1 MKHITM
7 SERITTA
14 KLNKTEQELQQA
26 KEIIRNYQKQLD
38 AIRIYISDLKEGN
51 KILTNQVRYLIE
63 KMQKEWSI
71 A

>member
-26 KEIIRNYQKQLD
+26 KQIIRNYQKQFEALNL
-38 AIRIYISDLKEGN
+38 YITDLKQN
-51 KILTNQVRYLIE
+51 KEILTNQVKHLVE
-63 KMQKEWSI
+63 KLKKEWSI